1 MGNRE
6 KLLDGALT
14 CLLQKGYARTT
25 ARDIATTA
33 GVSLAAIG
41 YHFGTTEALL
51 SAALFQAMG
60 RWAEQLEQAL
70 VDDGDKGLPP
80 VERRAAVWRRV
91 IDSVRADP
99 ALWAVQFELVTEI
112 QRRPELREQL
122 AGAQVAAREGLAELF
137 EGIDPAAEPDR
148 AHRVGALYQA
158 LLTGVVAQHL
168 VDPTHAP
175 GAAELARGL
184 P

>member
-1 MGNRE
+1 M
-6 KLLDGALT
+6 
-14 CLLQKGYARTT
+14 
-25 ARDIATTA
+25 
-33 GVSLAAIG
+33 
-41 YHFGTTEALL
+41 
-51 SAALFQAMG
+51 
-60 RWAEQLEQAL
+60 
-70 VDDGDKGLPP
+70 
-80 VERRAAVWRRV
+80 

>member
-70 VDDGDKGLPP
+70 VDDGDKGC
-80 VERRAAVWRRV
+80 RRSSAG
-91 IDSVRADP
+91 
-99 ALWAVQFELVTEI
+99 
-112 QRRPELREQL
+112 RPS
-122 AGAQVAAREGLAELF
+122 GG
-137 EGIDPAAEPDR
+137 G
-148 AHRVGALYQA
+148 
-158 LLTGVVAQHL
+158 
-168 VDPTHAP
+168 
-175 GAAELARGL
+175 
-184 P
+184 